1 MTKFW
6 IYAVVFLLGSISGII
21 FWEKYNV
28 NVLYKG
34 VFKLKQRGRGNV
46 QDTNLKLEITPRMK
60 RKQERQE
67 AKDAKKQGKA
77 SRRNAKKQ
85 RKAEKRLDNVN

>member
-1 MTKFW
+1 MKQFW
-6 IYAVVFLLGSISGII
+6 IYAAVFLLGSISGII

-34 VFKLKQRGRGNV
+34 VFKLKQRGRDNTM
-46 QDTNLKLEITPRMK
+46 QTDIKAELTPKQTR
-60 RKQERQE
+60 QERR
-67 AKDAKKQGKA
+67 ATKKQGKV

-85 RKAEKRLDNVN
+85 RKAEKRLDI